1 MTISLRL
8 DRGQRRRMKRILQK
22 TRSRIEALRARIL
35 LLLHGGQEPSE
46 VAILAGCARATVYR
60 TVYRFEDLGEDGLL
74 DRRAHRQPKKVTAD
88 VEARL
93 VSYIDSSPQ
102 DFGWQRTT
110 WTLEL
115 LAAQLVQDTGVL
127 LSPSHVRNLLVANDV
142 RRGRPR
148 AGLRIPFRGRRKILR
163 RIDRLVKRGDA
174 EDEVFYVDE
183 ADIDLNPRIGTT
195 YMRRGKQLV
204 VLTPGKNV
212 KRYVAGALNA
222 RTGKVVH
229 VVQSRK
235 NSDLFIALVEELCR
249 RYRRARR
256 IHLVL
261 DNFIIH
267 KSRRTLRCLAA
278 LGGRV
283 VLHFLPPYSPLSN
296 VIERL
301 WKQLHDHVT
310 GNHRHR
316 TIEPLMA
323 AVDDFIEGAQPFPGT
338 KVSLLAHAA

>member
-8 DRGQRRRMKRILQK
+8 ARGQRRRVKRLLQK

-35 LLLHGGQEPSE
+35 LLLHEGHEPSAAA
-46 VAILAGCARATVYR
+46 AITGCARATVYR
-60 TVYRFEDLGEDGLL
+60 TLYRFEELGEEALFDQRQ
-74 DRRAHRQPKKVTAD
+74 RREPTKVSTA
-88 VEARL
+88 VEGTL
-93 VSYIDSSPQ
+93 VGYIDRSPQ
-102 DFGWQRTT
+102 ALGWQRTT

-115 LAAQLVQDTGVL
+115 LAVQLTQDTGVR
-127 LSPSHVRNLLVANDV
+127 LSPSHVRNVLLANQV

-148 AGLRIPFRGRRKILR
+148 AGLRIPVRGRRRTLKK
-163 RIDRLVKRGDA
+163 IDRLVKRASD

-183 ADIDLNPRIGTT
+183 ADIDLNPRIGAT
-195 YMRRGKQLV
+195 YMRRGKQLI

-229 VVQSRK
+229 VVAQRK
-235 NSDLFIALVEELCR
+235 NSELFVALLDALR
-249 RYRRARR
+249 RAYRGARR

-261 DNFIIH
+261 DNYIIH
-267 KSRRTLRCLAA
+267 KSRRTTRHLA
-278 LGGRV
+278 LVGGRFA
-283 VLHFLPPYSPLSN
+283 LHFLPPYSPESN

-310 GNHRHR
+310 RNHTHR
-316 TIEPLMA
+316 TIEALME
-323 AVDDFIEGAQPFPGT
+323 AVDDFLRDVQPFPGT
-338 KVSLLAHAA
+338 QVSLYGRAA

>member
-1 MTISLRL
+1 MTNLLR
-8 DRGQRRRMKRILQK
+8 K

-35 LLLHGGQEPSE
+35 LLLHVGVVPGT
-46 VAILAGCARATVYR
+46 VAELAGCARATVYR
-60 TVYRFEDLGEDGLL
+60 TLYRFEDLGEDSVF
-74 DRRAHRQPKKVTAD
+74 DRRRHRESSKVTPEVA
-88 VEARL
+88 ERL
-93 VSYIDSSPQ
+93 IAYVDRSPQ
-102 DFGWQRTT
+102 ELGWQRTT

-115 LAAQLVQDTGVL
+115 LAIQLVQDTGVAI
-127 LSPSHVRNLLVANDV
+127 SPSHVRNVLLAQHV

-148 AGLRIPFRGRRKILR
+148 VGLRIPVRGRRKILNG
-163 RIDRLVKRGDA
+163 IDRLVGRA
-174 EDEVFYVDE
+174 SARHPVFYLDE
-183 ADIDLNPRIGTT
+183 ADVDLNPRIGAT

-222 RTGKVVH
+222 KSGKIVH
-229 VVQSRK
+229 VVGEKK
-235 NSDLFIALVEELCR
+235 NSALFLALIDAL
-249 RYRRARR
+249 RRAYRGAKR

-267 KSRRTLRCLAA
+267 KSRQTRRYLAQ

-283 VLHFLPPYSPLSN
+283 VLHFLPPYSPESN

-310 GNHRHR
+310 RNHRHR
-316 TIEPLMA
+316 TIEPLME
-323 AVDDFIEGAQPFPGT
+323 AVDEFIEAAQPFPGT
-338 KVSLLAHAA
+338 QVSVLAHAA

>member
-1 MTISLRL
+1 
-8 DRGQRRRMKRILQK
+8 MKRLLHK
-22 TRSRIEALRARIL
+22 TPSRIEALRARVL
-35 LLLHGGQEPSE
+35 LLLHGGLDPSE
-46 VAILAGCARATVYR
+46 VATIAGCARATVYR

-74 DRRAHRQPKKVTAD
+74 DRRSCRPPSKVTAE
-88 VEARL
+88 VEAKL
-93 VSYIDSSPQ
+93 IDYVDRSPQ
-102 DFGWQRTT
+102 DYGWQRST

-115 LAAQLVQDTGVL
+115 LAAQLVGDTGVR
-127 LSPSHVRNLLVANDV
+127 LSSSHVRNLLRANDV

-148 AGLRIPFRGRRKILR
+148 VGLRIPVRGRRRILR
-163 RIDRLVKRGDA
+163 KIDRLVKRA
-174 EDEVFYVDE
+174 NSEDEVFYSDE
-183 ADIDLNPRIGTT
+183 ADIDLNPRMGAT

-204 VLTPGKNV
+204 VLAPGKNV

-222 RTGKVVH
+222 RTGTVVH
-229 VVQSRK
+229 LVRNRK

-267 KSRRTLRCLAA
+267 KSKRTLRWLAA
-278 LGGRV
+278 LADRV
-283 VLHFLPPYSPLSN
+283 VLHFLPPYSPESN

-310 GNHRHR
+310 RNHRHR
-316 TIEPLMA
+316 AIEPLME

-338 KVSLLAHAA
+338 NVSMLSHVA

>member
-1 MTISLRL
+1 MTISLRI
-8 DRGQRRRMKRILQK
+8 DRGQRRRMKRLLQK

-35 LLLHGGQEPSE
+35 LLLHGGHEPSE

-74 DRRAHRQPKKVTAD
+74 DRRAHRQPRKATAD
-88 VEARL
+88 VENRL
-93 VSYIDSSPQ
+93 VGYTTHSPQ
-102 DFGWQRTT
+102 DYGWQRTT

-115 LAAQLVQDTGVL
+115 LAAQLVQDSGVL
-127 LSPSHVRNLLVANDV
+127 LSPSHVRNLLQANGV

-148 AGLRIPFRGRRKILR
+148 VGLRIPVRGRRKVLR
-163 RIDRLVKRGDA
+163 QIDRLVARANSK
-174 EDEVFYVDE
+174 DEVFYVDE

-195 YMRRGKQLV
+195 YMPCGKQLV

-222 RTGKVVH
+222 RTGKVIH
-229 VVQSRK
+229 VVAEKK
-235 NSDLFIALVEELCR
+235 NSSLFIRLLEALR
-249 RYRRARR
+249 RAYRRARR

-267 KSRRTLRCLAA
+267 KSRQALRHLTVKGA
-278 LGGRV
+278 RIR
-283 VLHFLPPYSPLSN
+283 LHFLPPYSPESN

-310 GNHRHR
+310 RNHTHR
-316 TIEPLMA
+316 SIQPLME
-323 AVDDFIEGAQPFPGT
+323 AVDAFIAGAQPFPGT
-338 KVSLLAHAA
+338 NVSMLAHAA

>member
-1 MTISLRL
+1 MRLLR
-8 DRGQRRRMKRILQK
+8 K
-22 TRSRIEALRARIL
+22 TRSRIEALRARVL
-35 LLLHGGQEPSE
+35 LLLHEG
-46 VAILAGCARATVYR
+46 VAPGVVAEMAGCARATVYR
-60 TVYRFEDLGEDGLL
+60 TLYRFEDLGEDALR
-74 DRRAHRQPKKVTAD
+74 DQRQQRPPSKVTAE

-93 VSYIDSSPQ
+93 VGYIDGSPQ

-115 LAAQLVQDTGVL
+115 LAVQLTLDSGVR
-127 LSPSHVRNLLVANDV
+127 LSRSHVRNVLLANQV

-148 AGLRIPFRGRRKILR
+148 AGLRIPVRGRRRILNE
-163 RIDRLVKRGDA
+163 IDRLAESGDA

-195 YMRRGKQLV
+195 YMPRGKQLV

-222 RTGKVVH
+222 RSGKVVH
-229 VVQSRK
+229 VVAERK
-235 NSDLFIALVEELCR
+235 NSELFLALVDALR
-249 RYRRARR
+249 RAYRRARR

-267 KSRRTLRCLAA
+267 KSRRTLRHLAR
-278 LGGRV
+278 LGGRI
-283 VLHFLPPYSPLSN
+283 VLHFLPPYSPESN

-310 GNHRHR
+310 RNHTHR
-316 TIEPLMA
+316 AIAPLME

-338 KVSLLAHAA
+338 QVSMLAHAA

>member
-1 MTISLRL
+1 MQRLLR
-8 DRGQRRRMKRILQK
+8 K

-35 LLLHGGQEPSE
+35 LLLDEGVVPGV
-46 VAILAGCARATVYR
+46 VAEMAGSARATVYR
-60 TVYRFEDLGEDGLL
+60 TLYRYEDLGEEALF
-74 DRRAHRQPKKVTAD
+74 DRRQERAPSKVTQEIAHG
-88 VEARL
+88 L
-93 VSYIDSSPQ
+93 VGYVDASPQ

-115 LAAQLVQDTGVL
+115 LAIQLLQDTGVR
-127 LSPSHVRNLLVANDV
+127 LSPSHVRNVLLANQV

-148 AGLRIPFRGRRKILR
+148 VGLRIPVRGRRRILD
-163 RIDRLVKRGDA
+163 RIERLVGRA
-174 EDEVFYVDE
+174 SNRDEVFYVDE
-183 ADIDLNPRIGTT
+183 ADIDLNPRIGAT
-195 YMRRGKQLV
+195 YMGRGKQLV

-229 VVQSRK
+229 VVAEKK
-235 NSDLFIALVEELCR
+235 NSELFLALVNALR
-249 RYRRARR
+249 RAYRRARR

-261 DNFIIH
+261 DNYIIH
-267 KSRRTLRCLAA
+267 KSRRTLGHLAH
-278 LGGRV
+278 LGARV
-283 VLHFLPPYSPLSN
+283 RLHFLPPYSPESN

-310 GNHRHR
+310 RNHRHR
-316 TIEPLMA
+316 TIEPLME

-338 KVSLLAHAA
+338 QVSTLARAA

>member
-8 DRGQRRRMKRILQK
+8 DRGQRRRMQRLLRK

-35 LLLHGGQEPSE
+35 LLLDEGVAPGVVAE
-46 VAILAGCARATVYR
+46 VAGCARATVYR
-60 TVYRFEDLGEDGLL
+60 TLYRFENLGEDALL
-74 DRRAHRQPKKVTAD
+74 DQRQLRSPSKVTA
-88 VEARL
+88 EIETRL
-93 VSYIDSSPQ
+93 VGYIDGSPQ

-115 LAAQLVQDTGVL
+115 LAVQLTLDAGVR
-127 LSPSHVRNLLVANDV
+127 LSRSHVRNVLLANQV
-142 RRGRPR
+142 RRRRPR
-148 AGLRIPFRGRRKILR
+148 VGLRIPVRGRRRILND
-163 RIDRLVKRGDA
+163 IDRLVERADA
-174 EDEVFYVDE
+174 EDEVFYMDE
-183 ADIDLNPRIGTT
+183 ADIDLNPRIGAT
-195 YMRRGKQLV
+195 YMRRGRQLV

-222 RTGKVVH
+222 RSGKVVH
-229 VVQSRK
+229 VFAERK
-235 NSDLFIALVEELCR
+235 NSELFLALVDALR
-249 RYRRARR
+249 RAYRRAKR

-267 KSRRTLRCLAA
+267 KSRRTLRHLAG

-283 VLHFLPPYSPLSN
+283 VLHFLPPYSPESN

-310 GNHRHR
+310 RNHTHR
-316 TIEPLMA
+316 AIEPLIE
-323 AVDDFIEGAQPFPGT
+323 AVDEFIEAAQPFPGT
-338 KVSLLAHAA
+338 QVSVLARAA